1 MAISNVSKEELK
13 ALLPHI
19 EVSEDILK
27 AGRSR
32 ISMRCL
38 AICLILFV
46 RIVVSIFFPEYHLVT
61 ITEHKLLD
69 KSTADMVLY
78 LRLIVLVIFNMIYFI
93 SFRTNTY
100 FRTVN
105 VIALVFIC
113 CLISAD
119 FEIYLLSS
127 LADFTWQ
134 SITLA
139 GLRFVALWLIFLNYL
154 EVRL

>member
-1 MAISNVSKEELK
+1 MATSNVSKEELK

-78 LRLIVLVIFNMIYFI
+78 LRLIVLVILILPIMLVMSQPDLGTSLLIA
-93 SFRTNTY
+93 SSGL
-100 FRTVN
+100 V
-105 VIALVFIC
+105 VI
-113 CLISAD
+113 
-119 FEIYLLSS
+119 
-127 LADFTWQ
+127 W
-134 SITLA
+134 LA
-139 GLRFVALWLIFLNYL
+139 GLNIKYFLYSFVSVLISLPFAIS
-154 EVRL
+154 VASRACAGHG